1 MFWGVQRD
9 ENTDFI
15 LSVDVKQNLNTNFI
29 LSVDVK
35 KNINTDF
42 ILSEDVKQHLN
53 LNSNVVFCVQGD
65 ENTERGNWGSK
76 VDFLL
81 SCLGYAV
88 GLGNVWRFPFLAYD
102 NGGGRP

>member
-1 MFWGVQRD
+1 MGVKQHL
-9 ENTDFI
+9 NTDFI
-15 LSVDVKQNLNTNFI
+15 LSVDVKQHL
-29 LSVDVK
+29 
-35 KNINTDF
+35 NTDF
-42 ILSEDVKQHLN
+42 ILSVGVKQHLNTDFIPSVGVKQHLN
-53 LNSNVVFCVQGD
+53 LNSNVVFWVQGD

-76 VDFLL
+76 ADFLL